1 MAQAASQH
9 QGISQDSRQV
19 AMGLHFKNL
28 RADMGMQTLNPGPTA
43 TSQMGQHLLQLI
55 GIKAELAVEMPGAD
69 VFVRVALNARG
80 EAQHQRHRFVA
91 ALGQLLQQGDVVPV
105 IDHHRHTVLHSQG
118 QFLAGF
124 VVAMQHDSLRRHAAL
139 ECRQQLTG

>member
-1 MAQAASQH
+1 M
-9 QGISQDSRQV
+9 GTRQV
-19 AMGLHFKNL
+19 AVGLELENL
-28 RADMGMQTLNPGPTA
+28 GTDVGVQAGHQGPA
-43 TSQMGQHLLQLI
+43 AALEVLQHRLELI
-55 GIKAELAVEMPGAD
+55 GVEAELAVQVTGAD

-80 EAQHQRHRFVA
+80 EAQHQRHRFGA
-91 ALGQLLQQGDVVPV
+91 ALSQLLQQGDVVPGV
-105 IDHHRHTVLHSQG
+105 DHHRHTVLHGQA